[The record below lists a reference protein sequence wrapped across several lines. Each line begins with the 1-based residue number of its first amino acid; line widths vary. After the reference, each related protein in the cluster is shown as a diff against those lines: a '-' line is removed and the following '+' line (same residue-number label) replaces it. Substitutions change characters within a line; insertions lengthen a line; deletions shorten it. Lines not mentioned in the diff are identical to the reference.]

1 MYIYIYMYIL
11 VYMYI
16 YIYNC
21 IYICRNIDRSAPTRF
36 FKIFAAEL
44 AGPGVVPWPQ
54 RPDAAAP
61 LQPGQLMQVVG
72 INHQTVG

>member
-1 MYIYIYMYIL
+1 MYNCVYIY
-11 VYMYI
+11 V
-16 YIYNC
+16 YNC
-21 IYICRNIDRSAPTRF
+21 IYIYICRNIDRYAPTRF

-72 INHQTVG
+72 INHQT